1 MKEKLKIAISGLGN
15 RALPKNAENSNWL
28 GWVELIRRSDIF
40 QLVAVHD
47 VSEQSLNRIV
57 ETGYLKSDRTYQDID
72 LMLNSVKCDAI
83 LISNPAEYHA
93 STIRKALEC
102 DLHVLVEKPFVK
114 STIEGKELIGLIEKK
129 DKVVSIVQNWRSKDV
144 GGALYRAVQGG
155 VAGKIGTIYFRYIRD
170 RENPNYPSYIFNEPY
185 PLLYAMGIHH
195 LDLFRYILKDEF
207 LSVSGNAFK
216 PPWSLYKSET
226 GLNLFYRMKS
236 GVTIVYTGT
245 ISSQNKIIPQE
256 SLIIDGEK
264 GTLFNESQWSEPPLW
279 FYPQGKMERVNL
291 TSEIKDTSISN
302 QYNISD
308 DYVLKNFYQAI
319 LNREEPLCNAMDGL
333 RSVAIL
339 EASQLA
345 CETGKEVKVDD
356 F

>member
-1 MKEKLKIAISGLGN
+1 MKEKLKIVISGLGN

-28 GWVELIRRSDIF
+28 GWVELIRKSDFF

-57 ETGYLKSDRTYQDID
+57 EIGYLKPDHTYQDID
-72 LMLNSVKCDAI
+72 LMLNSVNCDAI
-83 LISNPAEYHA
+83 LISNPSEYHA
-93 STIRKALEC
+93 STIKMALEC
-102 DLHVLVEKPFVK
+102 DLHVLVEKPFVQ

-129 DKVVSIVQNWRSKDV
+129 EKIVAIVQNWRSKDV
-144 GGALYRAVQGG
+144 GGALYRAIQGG
-155 VAGKIGTIYFRYIRD
+155 VAGTIGTIYFRYIRD

-216 PPWSLYKSET
+216 PPWSLYKSNT

-236 GVTIVYTGT
+236 GVTVVYTGT

-291 TSEIKDTSISN
+291 TNEIKDTSISN

-333 RSVAIL
+333 KSVAIL

-345 CETGKEVKVDD
+345 CETGKEVSVDD

>member
-1 MKEKLKIAISGLGN
+1 MKEKLKIVISGLGN
-15 RALPKNAENSNWL
+15 RALPKNAEKSKWL
-28 GWVELIRRSDIF
+28 GWVELIRRSDFF

-57 ETGYLKSDRTYQDID
+57 EIGYLKHDCTYQDID
-72 LMLNSVKCDAI
+72 LMLNSVNCDAI

-102 DLHVLVEKPFVK
+102 GLHVLVEKPFVK

-129 DKVVSIVQNWRSKDV
+129 DKIVAIVQNWRSKDV
-144 GGALYRAVQGG
+144 GGALYRAIQGG
-155 VAGKIGTIYFRYIRD
+155 VAGTIGSIYFRYIRD

-216 PPWSLYKSET
+216 PPWSLYKSNT

-279 FYPQGKMERVNL
+279 FYPQGEMERVNL
-291 TSEIKDTSISN
+291 TNEIKDTSISN

-319 LNREEPLCNAMDGL
+319 INREEPLCNAMDGL
-333 RSVAIL
+333 KSVAIL

-345 CETGKEVKVDD
+345 CETGKEVRVDD